1 MLSGE
6 ENELLTRV
14 GRGTPCGEMLRRYWW
29 PVNFSERVKKNGPP
43 SRVRLLGEDLVLFRD
58 GGGRLGLLALHCS
71 HRGTSLE
78 FGRVEDA
85 GIRCCYHGW
94 LYDSRGQCLEQ
105 PAEPADSS
113 FKSRVRQPAY
123 KAQELAGFIFAYLG
137 PEPAPLL
144 PKYDLLLR
152 EDGERHIGA
161 GHDYCNWLQRAENSV
176 DQTHLVALHAPEY
189 PHMALKRPVI
199 GWERRPYGAKISMH
213 VPGVTKPKFSHW
225 IFPSHTRHTT
235 ARIGRVPDHAIRF
248 RVPVDDTN
256 TRTFWLRFY
265 PYGEGDKGKPLAVK
279 TVGFEND
286 QPGVYER
293 VEDAWWG
300 IASGDQD
307 RVAQESQGPIYDRT
321 KEHLGAADEG
331 VILLRSMIKDSI
343 DATLAGKDPLWTLRD
358 PAENHN
364 IAFDASMQE
373 IGPLSECVES
383 EVR

>member
-1 MLSGE
+1 MLSQE
-6 ENELLTRV
+6 ENEMLTRV
-14 GRGTPCGEMLRRYWW
+14 GRGTPAGEMLRRYWW
-29 PVNFSERVKKNGPP
+29 PVGFSELVSKNGQPTKL
-43 SRVRLLGEDLVLFRD
+43 RLLGEDLVLFRD
-58 GGGRLGLLALHCS
+58 GGGRLGFLALHCS

-78 FGRVEDA
+78 FGRVEDG

-94 LYDSRGQCLEQ
+94 LYDTRGQCLEQ

-113 FKSRVRQPAY
+113 YKSRVQHPAY
-123 KAQELAGFIFAYLG
+123 KAREIAGFIFAYMG

-144 PKYDLLLR
+144 PNYDLFLR

-199 GWERRPYGAKISMH
+199 GWERTAYGAKISMH

-235 ARIGRVPDHAIRF
+235 ARVGRIPDHAIRF

-256 TRTFWLRFY
+256 TKTFWLRFY
-265 PYGEGDKGKPLAVK
+265 PYGESDKDKPLVVK

-286 QPGVYER
+286 QPGVYQR
-293 VEDAWWG
+293 VDDGWWG
-300 IASGDQD
+300 IASSDQD
-307 RVAQESQGPIYDRT
+307 RVAQESQGLIYDRT
-321 KEHLGAADEG
+321 KEHLGASDEG
-331 VILLRSMIKDSI
+331 VIMLRAMVKDSI
-343 DATLAGKDPLWTLRD
+343 DAALRGNDPIWTLRD
-358 PAENHN
+358 PAQNQK

-373 IGPLSECVES
+373 IGALT
-383 EVR
+383 